1 MWTKIFYF
9 LAIFSYLNLLFY
21 QAGVNSNTRATNMST
36 QYFTGDSLLEF
47 VLDDVLDIPIE
58 IPEKDSEVQF
68 DDYRI
73 FNFNPQILSV
83 FIFVLGLV
91 YSALSILKQ
100 KKHPLYSKKNACLSG
115 YYQYLYRYS
124 LF

>member
-1 MWTKIFYF
+1 MSIKIFHF
-9 LAIFSYLNLLFY
+9 LALFGYLNILFY
-21 QAGVNSNTRATNMST
+21 QAGVNTNTRASNIST

-58 IPEKDSEVQF
+58 VPEKDSEVQF

-83 FIFVLGLV
+83 FIFVLGLF

>member
-1 MWTKIFYF
+1 MWIKIFHF
-9 LAIFSYLNLLFY
+9 LALFGYLNILFY
-21 QAGVNSNTRATNMST
+21 EAGVNTNARVT
-36 QYFTGDSLLEF
+36 NAAIQYFTGDSLLEF

-73 FNFNPQILSV
+73 FNFNHQILSI
-83 FIFVLGLV
+83 FIFVLGIL
-91 YSALSILKQ
+91 YSAYSILKH
-100 KKHPLYSKKNACLSG
+100 KKHPLYSKKNSCLSG